1 MGQDMLCAW
10 GCKAPRY
17 QSQVMLVWDGAGH
30 PEGDKEGR
38 GGKEVQSSL
47 MGAAGAP
54 AHPCV

>member
-1 MGQDMLCAW
+1 MHG
-10 GCKAPRY
+10 GVKPPVTKARSCWCGTDLGT
-17 QSQVMLVWDGAGH
+17 QRETKRA
-30 PEGDKEGR
+30 E